1 MVVIL
6 IMDNSKTPTV
16 YSFIY
21 YVFFVCVCLCV
32 CVFYNFC
39 FVGFFRGGVYW
50 NLRYWPNPHFS
61 IIQVIKGGNLKSLVA
76 LLTLFGISNEDIL
89 NSNRHFSTI
98 ELLKK
103 GK

>member
-21 YVFFVCVCLCV
+21 YVFLCV
-32 CVFYNFC
+32 CVCSIIFVLWAFLGAACIGTFDTGQTPIFHFC

-61 IIQVIKGGNLKSLVA
+61 
-76 LLTLFGISNEDIL
+76 
-89 NSNRHFSTI
+89 R
-98 ELLKK
+98 
-103 GK
+103 